1 MNIFTKVTLKTMKQN
16 PVRTLVTIIGIMIST
31 AMFTAVTTFTISL
44 LSFMFRTQVYE
55 DGSWHAAWAAS
66 DYGKYQELLGDEKI
80 DKVAAGQEL
89 GYALCGSS
97 NDYKPYIY
105 LEAVNAEFWEL
116 MPVHVTQGRLPESGD
131 EILLPDHL
139 YNNGGVEY
147 KLGDSLTLELGQ
159 RYSLDSEGN
168 ADTDYPLSQNNP
180 YMLEDDIL
188 METLLTDLE
197 STYTVVG
204 FYERPS
210 FEGYSAPGYAALTL
224 AKQFDSS
231 TCMNIYA
238 SYKNKYIDDVWKIDD
253 ITDYNYDVIMMSG
266 SFLYDNIAHIF
277 TMLAAVFVIII
288 VIGSVSMIY
297 SAFSISVSER
307 TRQFGLLS
315 SIGATK
321 KQILRLVFS
330 EAAFVS
336 LVGIPLGV
344 FCGIAGIGVTL
355 HFVGNRF
362 NSILSSPYSV
372 ELVINGYAILI
383 AVVIA
388 IFTVIISAIIPAVRA
403 VKVSAIE
410 AIRMSKDVKLP
421 GGLLGKRWF
430 GRRKYRLTTKLFGTP
445 GLLARRYFS
454 RSRKKYRVTIFSLT
468 MSVVLFIVTSTYCDY
483 LKQFFV
489 INVDSESYDLAYVG
503 CSAKEADAVRE
514 LLSECDGVAQVTY
527 LEGNWTVWYE
537 LVYDETDMSDS
548 FQEFLDKYNE
558 VYDRDEN
565 SHYNMYANVIFID
578 DASYEDYLNE
588 LGITSLEYLDYVNAP
603 GILKNSVE
611 EVFYYEDEAAGE
623 YIRYTTNCQVIDENT
638 KELTIAESGYYY
650 YLGNLGNEEGA
661 VSGEADTE
669 EYVPKIL
676 ETYPVGTI
684 VQKAPTICQK
694 VSLAGNVMLIF
705 PYSSKYN
712 QSDSGS
718 SVCFLLK
725 HVDGQHDEMVAAV
738 KNVLSEAGLRTDD
751 GYFHDT
757 YAYMKQDQNI
767 LLLINVFCY
776 GFIILMALICVANVF
791 NTISTNIALRRRD
804 FAMIRSVGLS
814 YGGVRKMM
822 VFECLLYGIRSLVYA
837 LPMSA
842 AFSYLLYR
850 IYGGAGE
857 FSFYI
862 PWLSVLIAVIGV
874 FAMVGISMV
883 YAVNKISSDN
893 LIDELKNDN

>member
-16 PVRTLVTIIGIMIST
+16 PVRTMVTIIGIMIST

-44 LSFMFRTQVYE
+44 FSFMFRTQVYE

-80 DKVAAGQEL
+80 DRVAAGQEL

-168 ADTDYPLSQNNP
+168 ADTDCPLSQNNP

-188 METLLTDLE
+188 METLLTDSE

-210 FEGYSAPGYAALTL
+210 FEGYTAPGYTALTL
-224 AKQFDSS
+224 TKKFDDS
-231 TCMNIYA
+231 TCLNIYA
-238 SYKNKYIDDVWKIDD
+238 SYKNKYIDDVWKIEDM
-253 ITDYNYDVIMMSG
+253 TDYNYDVIMMSG

-277 TMLAAVFVIII
+277 TMLATVFVIII

-403 VKVSAIE
+403 VNVSAIE
-410 AIRMSKDVKLP
+410 AIRMSKDVKVPQGRLT
-421 GGLLGKRWF
+421 GRLQ
-430 GRRKYRLTTKLFGTP
+430 RRKYRLTTKLFGTP

-489 INVDSESYDLAYVG
+489 INVDSESYDLAYDG
-503 CSAKEADAVRE
+503 CSAEEADAVKE
-514 LLSECDGVAQVTY
+514 LLSGSDGVAQVTY
-527 LEGNWTVWYE
+527 LKDNWAAWYE

-558 VYDRDEN
+558 VYDNDEN
-565 SHYNMYANVIFID
+565 SHYNMYVNVIFID
-578 DASYEDYLNE
+578 DASYKDYLNE
-588 LGITSLEYLDYVNAP
+588 LGITSPEYLDYVNAP
-603 GILKNSVE
+603 GILKNAVTK
-611 EVFYYEDEAAGE
+611 VLYYEDEATGE
-623 YIRYTTNCQVIDENT
+623 YIRYTANGQVLSEYT
-638 KELTIAESGYYY
+638 KEITIAESGYYY

-661 VSGEADTE
+661 VSVEADTE
-669 EYVPKIL
+669 EYVPKII
-676 ETYPVGTI
+676 ETYPVGTF
-684 VQKAPTICQK
+684 VKNAPNICQ
-694 VSLAGNVMLIF
+694 SASPAGNIQLIF

-712 QSDSGS
+712 QSEPEDSVS
-718 SVCFLLK
+718 FLLK
-725 HVDGQHDEMVAAV
+725 NAEGQHDEMVAAV
-738 KNVLSEAGLRTDD
+738 KDVLSEAGLRTDD
-751 GYFHDT
+751 RYFDDT
-757 YAYMKQDQNI
+757 YASMKKEKNI
-767 LLLINVFCY
+767 LLIINVFCY

-814 YGGVRKMM
+814 YGGVKKMM
-822 VFECLLYGIRSLVYA
+822 VFECLLYGMRSLVYA
-837 LPMSA
+837 LPISA

-857 FSFYI
+857 FDFYI
-862 PWLSVLIAVIGV
+862 PWLSVLIAVAGV

-883 YAVNKISSDN
+883 YAVSKISSDN

>member
-44 LSFMFRTQVYE
+44 LSFMLRTQVYE
-55 DGSWHAAWAAS
+55 DGSWHAAWEAS
-66 DYGKYQELLGDEKI
+66 DYGKYQQLIGDEKI

-89 GYALCGSS
+89 GYALSGSS
-97 NDYKPYIY
+97 NAYKPYIY
-105 LEAVNAEFWEL
+105 LEAVNTEFWEL

-159 RYSLDSEGN
+159 RYSLDLEGN
-168 ADTDYPLSQNNP
+168 ADTDYPLSQNNA

-188 METLLTDLE
+188 METLLTDSE
-197 STYTVVG
+197 RTYTVVG
-204 FYERPS
+204 FYERPR
-210 FEGYSAPGYAALTL
+210 FEGYSAPGYTALTL
-224 AKQFDSS
+224 AKQFDGS
-231 TCMNIYA
+231 TCLNIYA
-238 SYKNKYIDDVWKIDD
+238 SYKNKYIDDVWKIKGV
-253 ITDYNYDVIMMSG
+253 TNYNNDVIMMSG

-277 TMLAAVFVIII
+277 TMLATVFVIII

-330 EAAFVS
+330 EAALVS

-362 NSILSSPYSV
+362 NSILRSPYSV
-372 ELVINGYAILI
+372 ELVINGYAIMI

-421 GGLLGKRWF
+421 GGLLGKGRF
-430 GRRKYRLTTKLFGTP
+430 GKRKYRLTTKLFGIP

-468 MSVVLFIVTSTYCDY
+468 MSVVLFIVTTTYCDY

-489 INVDSESYDLAYVG
+489 TNVASESYDLAYEG
-503 CSAKEADAVRE
+503 CSANEADAVRE
-514 LLSECDGVAQVTY
+514 LLSGCDGVAQVAY
-527 LEGNWTVWYE
+527 LKSDWSAWYE

-548 FQEFLDKYNE
+548 FLEFLDKYNE
-558 VYDRDEN
+558 VYNRDGKY
-565 SHYNMYANVIFID
+565 HYDMYVNVIFID
-578 DASYEDYLNE
+578 DASYKDYLNE
-588 LGITSLEYLDYVNAP
+588 LGIISPEYLDYANAP
-603 GILKNSVE
+603 GILKNAVTK
-611 EVFYYEDEAAGE
+611 VLYYEDETTGE
-623 YIRYTTNCQVIDENT
+623 YIRYTTNGEVLSEDT

-650 YLGNLGNEEGA
+650 YLWKLGNEEGA
-661 VSGEADTE
+661 VSVEADTE
-669 EYVPKIL
+669 EYVPKII
-676 ETYPVGTI
+676 ETYPVGTF
-684 VQKAPTICQK
+684 VKNAPNICQ
-694 VSLAGNVMLIF
+694 SASPAGNIQLIF

-712 QSDSGS
+712 QSEPEDSVS
-718 SVCFLLK
+718 FLLK
-725 HVDGQHDEMVAAV
+725 NAEGQHDEMVAAV
-738 KNVLSEAGLRTDD
+738 KDVLSEAGLRTDD
-751 GYFHDT
+751 RYFDDT
-757 YAYMKQDQNI
+757 YASMKKEKNI
-767 LLLINVFCY
+767 LLIINVFCY

-814 YGGVRKMM
+814 YGGVKKMM
-822 VFECLLYGIRSLVYA
+822 VFECLLYGMRSLVYA
-837 LPMSA
+837 LPISA

-857 FSFYI
+857 FDFYI
-862 PWLSVLIAVIGV
+862 PWLSVLIAVAGV

-883 YAVNKISSDN
+883 YAVSKISSDN

>member
-16 PVRTLVTIIGIMIST
+16 PVRTMVTIIGIMIST

-66 DYGKYQELLGDEKI
+66 DYGKYQELLGNEKI

-159 RYSLDSEGN
+159 RYSMDSEGN
-168 ADTDYPLSQNNP
+168 ADTSYPLKQNNP

-210 FEGYSAPGYAALTL
+210 FEGYSAPGYTALTL

-231 TCMNIYA
+231 TCLNIYA
-238 SYKNKYIDDVWKIDD
+238 SYKNKYIDDVWKIED
-253 ITDYNYDVIMMSG
+253 IIEYNYDVIMMSG

-277 TMLAAVFVIII
+277 TMLATVFVIII

-355 HFVGNRF
+355 HFVGSRF

-403 VKVSAIE
+403 VNVSAIE
-410 AIRMSKDVKLP
+410 AIRMSKDVKVPQGRLT
-421 GGLLGKRWF
+421 GRLQ
-430 GRRKYRLTTKLFGTP
+430 RRKYRLTTKLFGMP

-489 INVDSESYDLAYVG
+489 INVDSESYDLAYEG
-503 CSAKEADAVRE
+503 CSAKEADAVKE
-514 LLSECDGVAQVTY
+514 LLSGSDGVAQVTY
-527 LEGNWTVWYE
+527 LKDNWAAWYE

-565 SHYNMYANVIFID
+565 SHYNMYVNVIFID
-578 DASYEDYLNE
+578 DASYEQYLNE
-588 LGITSLEYLDYVNAP
+588 IGITSPEYRDYVNAP
-603 GILKNSVE
+603 GILKNAVTK
-611 EVFYYEDEAAGE
+611 VLYYEDETKGE
-623 YIRYTTNCQVIDENT
+623 YIRYTANGQVLSEDT

-650 YLGNLGNEEGA
+650 YLGKLGNEEGA
-661 VSGEADTE
+661 VSVEADTE

-684 VQKAPTICQK
+684 VKKAPDICQ
-694 VSLAGNVMLIF
+694 SASPEGNMMLIF

-712 QSDSGS
+712 QSEPGS
-718 SVCFLLK
+718 SVSFLLK
-725 HVDGQHDEMVAAV
+725 NVDGQHDEMVAAV

-751 GYFHDT
+751 GYFDDT
-757 YAYMKQDQNI
+757 YANMKQEKNI

-814 YGGVRKMM
+814 YGGVKKMM
-822 VFECLLYGIRSLVYA
+822 IFECLLYGIRSLVYA
-837 LPMSA
+837 LPISA
-842 AFSYLLYR
+842 AFSYLLYK

-857 FSFYI
+857 FAFYI
-862 PWLSVLIAVIGV
+862 PWLSVLIAVAGV